1 MNDKTS
7 VPFTLIWL
15 NNSSD
20 SLENLELQRNFSAFI
35 KHLKIYINKNEC
47 EQYIQSSPKQQ
58 RFVLITSGKIG
69 QDFIPR
75 IHQLPQIVSIYIY
88 CMNKKIHEEWSKEY
102 KKVKNVTSRTEE
114 LIKLIRLEH
123 EKYSDNKVK
132 ELLSISCFKNNNEQE
147 DIINGFNGDFIYKKC
162 LIDFLLKFK
171 AKDNITDDF
180 LYLCQ
185 EEYEDNQIE
194 LDKICLFE
202 KDYSSDQALLWFT
215 RNRFLRKILNK
226 GFYNENINLLFFSRF
241 FIHDLQQQIKQTQ
254 SSTSLDFYHSQFIS
268 IDICKKLK
276 DSIGHYILI
285 DSFFSASIDSEQSL
299 SYFDYIAN
307 SENLQPILFEIKTNP
322 LGSFC
327 YSSNQ
332 QEILFGLGSIFHL
345 LEIHSNENQI
355 WIIRMELVVIR
366 IS

>member
-123 EKYSDNKVK
+123 EKYCDNKVK

-194 LDKICLFE
+194 LDKIF
-202 KDYSSDQALLWFT
+202 
-215 RNRFLRKILNK
+215 
-226 GFYNENINLLFFSRF
+226 
-241 FIHDLQQQIKQTQ
+241 
-254 SSTSLDFYHSQFIS
+254 
-268 IDICKKLK
+268 
-276 DSIGHYILI
+276 
-285 DSFFSASIDSEQSL
+285 
-299 SYFDYIAN
+299 
-307 SENLQPILFEIKTNP
+307 
-322 LGSFC
+322 
-327 YSSNQ
+327 
-332 QEILFGLGSIFHL
+332 
-345 LEIHSNENQI
+345 
-355 WIIRMELVVIR
+355 
-366 IS
+366 